1 VRCQEGRDLDGLVGM
16 MPQDIAFAMPLF
28 SQACKSKKILSVQ
41 ISSQS
46 ACEEPQA
53 SGLLMLDEFPAL
65 GRLDF
70 FESALAFMA
79 AFSTV
84 AMRKR

>member
-1 VRCQEGRDLDGLVGM
+1 M

-28 SQACKSKKILSVQ
+28 SQASYSSTSSINQSKKMLSVR

-46 ACEEPQA
+46 ACEEPQG
-53 SGLLMLDEFPAL
+53 SGLLMLDEFPSL

-84 AMRKR
+84 AMSKR